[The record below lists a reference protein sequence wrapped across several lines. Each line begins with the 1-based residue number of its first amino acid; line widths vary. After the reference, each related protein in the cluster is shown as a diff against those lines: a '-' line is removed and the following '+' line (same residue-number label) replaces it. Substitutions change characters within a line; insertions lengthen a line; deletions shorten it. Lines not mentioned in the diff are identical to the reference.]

1 MLREQGFGSYL
12 NTAKPEKR
20 PSMTDPISNFNRVAQ
35 FDASAR
41 QNAKVEADKAAAKE
55 SSTPKSTNSARAS
68 AGSDEV
74 RLSEAAQQ
82 AMKEPAFDRE
92 KVDAIRQALKDGQY
106 PLDSQRIAKSFVALE
121 KMIKG

>member
-1 MLREQGFGSYL
+1 
-12 NTAKPEKR
+12 
-20 PSMTDPISNFNRVAQ
+20 MTDPISNFNRVAQ
-35 FDASAR
+35 LDASAR

-55 SSTPKSTNSARAS
+55 AATPKTGDARRAS

-82 AMKEPAFDRE
+82 AMKEPAFDKE
-92 KVDAIRQALKDGQY
+92 KVDAIRKALQDGQY
-106 PLDSQRIAKSFVALE
+106 PLDSRRIANSFVALE

>member
-1 MLREQGFGSYL
+1 
-12 NTAKPEKR
+12 
-20 PSMTDPISNFNRVAQ
+20 MTDPISNFNRVAQ

-55 SSTPKSTNSARAS
+55 SATPKSTNSARAS